1 MGSQDSGAEA
11 LNVRPDL
18 AVFPQVCTLPSPS
31 TATLATEGQEEHV
44 LVRKITKGANLQ
56 AGCLQRSRLP
66 PTCHLCHHHQKRRLP
81 CLNIPSGLRPLGPS
95 RLITSTSF
103 CSPCPVEEGCYWAG
117 EALMGSGHILG
128 HLLWQSG
135 LHQRSGLLLICCLC
149 KCPP

>member
-1 MGSQDSGAEA
+1 MGSPVSGAEA

-18 AVFPQVCTLPSPS
+18 AVLPQVCMLPSPS

-44 LVRKITKGANLQ
+44 LDRKITKGPNLQ
-56 AGCLQRSRLP
+56 AGCLQRSLLA
-66 PTCHLCHHHQKRRLP
+66 PTCHMCHHHQYHLLP

-95 RLITSTSF
+95 RLSTSPSF
-103 CSPCPVEEGCYWAG
+103 CSPCPIEEGCYCAG

-128 HLLWQSG
+128 HLLWKSG
-135 LHQRSGLLLICCLC
+135 LHQRPGLLLIRCLC